1 MAFCASP
8 RDGLA
13 LEHTLHD
20 IGNGLE
26 AHYTRVE
33 NRLDERFD
41 AMVSNF
47 TAFKYALSASL
58 AKQLD
63 AGLKDVSGS
72 LASLSEAM
80 ASSTKES
87 PALALADAKVN
98 PALALPNG
106 ITAESSS
113 EERPPT
119 AKLHSG
125 DEPVSN
131 VVDVDQI
138 EASLLPERSKISE
151 ISEQT
156 PKQVIACA
164 DTGGSIAEKR
174 CLCGRMM
181 RLEGGELRVSGSPP
195 DDSEA
200 KITSASVRE
209 VVEEFRRQNDQVL
222 LKLDEMKCLNEKELT
237 SMARMISEEKHLE
250 ETIPSIFASD
260 SAYARQMSPDGSPV
274 GEKKSS
280 LKHRMLDDEIAMY
293 KAASNQEGEEIR
305 HGDHQQQEADL
316 KELRHEDNMF
326 GIDNRREL
334 LRALHDTC
342 GIGVQ
347 TLMTAFT
354 NEDPDHHEKRRLYW
368 SRIADHAYF
377 HCVSISLIVVYV
389 CISGYE
395 TNLLLEFSFDKAF
408 FDAGLTSN
416 APGKGVDHTPFLIL
430 DWIVLVCWTAEICIN
445 MLAQGM
451 SFWNVFN
458 SWFRWNL
465 LDVVC
470 ILTHAGDV
478 LVYTFSTS
486 DNHTSKFATSS
497 LRILRVF
504 RLVRVMRLA
513 KVARFIGPMRKLV
526 IAVSGALINLFWAM
540 LLLLLF
546 MIGVAMMLSTGLI
559 NFSSSIGSVDAKY
572 LRSHFGNLKK
582 ILVTL
587 YEAITGGD
595 WPTTTE
601 PLMAINPIFEM
612 VFYVYIGFVLF
623 GLLNVFIG
631 IFVESATQAANNDRD
646 ITMQRALDEQDVK
659 VNQIRAIFV
668 AEDGDG
674 DNELKEKDLVRLL
687 ADTDL
692 KSYLAAIELR
702 PSEAHGLFKLLDV
715 DNSGV
720 VSIEEFLSGCIRL
733 KGTARALEMA
743 TMLYEMNKVSRKL
756 KVIESQT
763 KYIYAKVA

>member
-1 MAFCASP
+1 
-8 RDGLA
+8 
-13 LEHTLHD
+13 
-20 IGNGLE
+20 
-26 AHYTRVE
+26 
-33 NRLDERFD
+33 
-41 AMVSNF
+41 
-47 TAFKYALSASL
+47 
-58 AKQLD
+58 
-63 AGLKDVSGS
+63 
-72 LASLSEAM
+72 
-80 ASSTKES
+80 
-87 PALALADAKVN
+87 
-98 PALALPNG
+98 
-106 ITAESSS
+106 
-113 EERPPT
+113 
-119 AKLHSG
+119 
-125 DEPVSN
+125 
-131 VVDVDQI
+131 
-138 EASLLPERSKISE
+138 
-151 ISEQT
+151 
-156 PKQVIACA
+156 
-164 DTGGSIAEKR
+164 
-174 CLCGRMM
+174 
-181 RLEGGELRVSGSPP
+181 
-195 DDSEA
+195 
-200 KITSASVRE
+200 
-209 VVEEFRRQNDQVL
+209 
-222 LKLDEMKCLNEKELT
+222 
-237 SMARMISEEKHLE
+237 
-250 ETIPSIFASD
+250 
-260 SAYARQMSPDGSPV
+260 
-274 GEKKSS
+274 
-280 LKHRMLDDEIAMY
+280 
-293 KAASNQEGEEIR
+293 
-305 HGDHQQQEADL
+305 
-316 KELRHEDNMF
+316 
-326 GIDNRREL
+326 
-334 LRALHDTC
+334 
-342 GIGVQ
+342 
-347 TLMTAFT
+347 
-354 NEDPDHHEKRRLYW
+354 
-368 SRIADHAYF
+368 
-377 HCVSISLIVVYV
+377 LIVVYV

-395 TNLLLEFSFDKAF
+395 TNLLLEYSFDKAF

-416 APGKGVDHTPFLIL
+416 EPGKGIDHTPFLIL

-451 SFWNVFN
+451 GFWNVFN

-470 ILTHAGDV
+470 IITHAGDV
-478 LVYTFSTS
+478 LVYTFSSS
-486 DNHTSKFATSS
+486 DNNTSKFATSS

-546 MIGVAMMLSTGLI
+546 MTGVAMMLSTGLI
-559 NFSSSIGSVDAKY
+559 NFSSNIGSVDAKY
-572 LRSHFGNLKK
+572 LRQHFGNLKK

>member
-1 MAFCASP
+1 
-8 RDGLA
+8 
-13 LEHTLHD
+13 
-20 IGNGLE
+20 
-26 AHYTRVE
+26 
-33 NRLDERFD
+33 
-41 AMVSNF
+41 
-47 TAFKYALSASL
+47 
-58 AKQLD
+58 
-63 AGLKDVSGS
+63 
-72 LASLSEAM
+72 
-80 ASSTKES
+80 
-87 PALALADAKVN
+87 
-98 PALALPNG
+98 
-106 ITAESSS
+106 
-113 EERPPT
+113 
-119 AKLHSG
+119 
-125 DEPVSN
+125 
-131 VVDVDQI
+131 
-138 EASLLPERSKISE
+138 
-151 ISEQT
+151 
-156 PKQVIACA
+156 
-164 DTGGSIAEKR
+164 
-174 CLCGRMM
+174 MM
-181 RLEGGELRVSGSPP
+181 RLEGGELRVIGSPP

-209 VVEEFRRQNDQVL
+209 VVEEFRRHNDQVL
-222 LKLDEMKCLNEKELT
+222 SKLDEMKCLNEKELT
-237 SMARMISEEKHLE
+237 SMARMISEEKRVE
-250 ETIPSIFASD
+250 DQIVGAQIFGND
-260 SAYARQMSPDGSPV
+260 SYSRQMSPDGSPV
-274 GEKKSS
+274 GEKVSS
-280 LKHRMLDDEIAMY
+280 LKHRKLDDEIAVY
-293 KAASNQEGEEIR
+293 KAATNQELNEK
-305 HGDHQQQEADL
+305 EADL
-316 KELRHEDNMF
+316 TELRDEDKAF

-347 TLMTAFT
+347 TFINVF
-354 NEDPDHHEKRRLYW
+354 NEDPDQHEQRRLYW
-368 SRIADHAYF
+368 SRIAEHAYF

-395 TNLLLEFSFDKAF
+395 TNLLLEYSFDKAF

-416 APGKGVDHTPFLIL
+416 EPGKGIDHTPFLIL

-451 SFWNVFN
+451 GFWNVFN

-470 ILTHAGDV
+470 IITHAGDV
-478 LVYTFSTS
+478 LVYTFSSS
-486 DNHTSKFATSS
+486 DNNTSKFATSS

-546 MIGVAMMLSTGLI
+546 MTGVAMMLSTGLI
-559 NFSSSIGSVDAKY
+559 NFSSNIGSVDAKY
-572 LRSHFGNLKK
+572 LRQHFGNLKK